1 MEELLRLLEDP
12 ECSIERV
19 EHLAGDLLLINHM
32 YPNFDNIA
40 LLQGKG
46 YAVYSTDKYGTRWCN
61 VIIETAD
68 ARIYTHG

>member
-1 MEELLRLLEDP
+1 MEELIQLLEDP

-19 EHLAGDLLLINHM
+19 EHLAGQLLLINYI
-32 YPNFDNIA
+32 YPNTHNIA
-40 LLQGKG
+40 ILEEKG
-46 YAVYSTDKYGTRWCN
+46 YAVYSTDKYGLRWCN